1 MKRQPTV
8 EEIAEM
14 TRKEMKRYCKTYK
27 LSRKGKNEILMD
39 RLTRYVEEHAP
50 PPPVEEE
57 IPEEP
62 PSPFE
67 LLSPFDQ
74 ALLTF
79 NAGKWELSQELYD
92 QCLDTWH
99 ESDELWVGKGN
110 AQYQLND
117 HTDSLL
123 SYDKA
128 LELNENSL
136 LARRNKVNILIG
148 SGRFEDAYK
157 ICDELAILEG
167 VEEWVWLRMAYICI
181 ATGKP
186 EEALDH
192 LQKILE
198 VDDNLEEIWNL
209 KGTLLVEKDS
219 EAALRCFNK
228 ALELR
233 DDYAAA
239 LCNKASALTR
249 LGMVDDAKRHFKKAL
264 KIDDRAEFW
273 NCRGVLH
280 MGLDENLKALAC
292 FGKAIEI
299 DPGNAEAWNNRG
311 TVLKGLKKL
320 GEALDC
326 FHSALELSPGFEDA
340 RTSLDEVHQRLQVVE
355 EEESTPIEDFLV
367 SIPGI
372 GSKKAKVIIEAGFNS
387 MESLRSASLN
397 SLSSV
402 KGVGENLAYT
412 IKEFLE

>member
-8 EEIAEM
+8 EEIAVM
-14 TRKEMKRYCKTYK
+14 TRKQMKRCCKTYK
-27 LSRKGKNEILMD
+27 LSRKGKNEILID
-39 RLTRYVEEHAP
+39 RLTRYVEEHVP

-79 NAGKWELSQELYD
+79 NAGKWELSQGLYD

-123 SYDKA
+123 SYEKA

-157 ICDELAILEG
+157 ICDELAIMEA

-198 VDDNLEEIWNL
+198 IDDNLEEIWNL

-249 LGMVDDAKRHFKKAL
+249 LGMVDDAKRHFTKAL
-264 KIDDRAEFW
+264 KIDNRAEFW

-292 FGKAIEI
+292 FGKAIEV
-299 DPGNAEAWNNRG
+299 DPGHAEAWNNRG
-311 TVLKGLKKL
+311 TVLKGMKKL

-326 FHSALELSPGFEDA
+326 FHNALELSPGFEDA
-340 RTSLDEVHQRLQVVE
+340 RTSLDEVHQQLQVVE
-355 EEESTPIEDFLV
+355 EDESTPIEDFLV
-367 SIPGI
+367 SVPGI

-387 MESLRSASLN
+387 MESLRNASIN

-402 KGVGENLAYT
+402 KGVGENLAHT
-412 IKEFLE
+412 IKEFLD